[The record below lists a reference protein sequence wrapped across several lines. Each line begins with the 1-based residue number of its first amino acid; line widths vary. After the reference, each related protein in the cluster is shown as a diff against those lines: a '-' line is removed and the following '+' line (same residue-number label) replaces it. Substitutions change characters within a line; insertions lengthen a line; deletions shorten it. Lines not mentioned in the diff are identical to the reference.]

1 MSGFD
6 NDIVY
11 AKNGDFTSADNQ
23 AVSESNGL
31 VTDGKMWIGS
41 TALNVGGTHINVGT
55 ITSPLGTLTV
65 GYSSPNIT
73 LDLAGG
79 TTAIDS
85 IAMQTGTSPV
95 TPDSNGLWTFNGAVV
110 AAGTNPVRT
119 NGTGA
124 NTSALQVQ
132 ISQAIAAT
140 DATKIG
146 LSNFNSAHFSVD
158 ANGFV
163 SSLGGGFPWTDVSGA
178 VNAAVNN
185 GYFVTGTCTSTLPS
199 SPSQGDT
206 IKYIV
211 DHASQLLTI
220 QASAGKFI
228 RLGNTITAAAG
239 TAVST
244 LQGDSIELVY
254 RTSDLTWHSL
264 ASVGQ
269 WTLT

>member
-6 NDIVY
+6 NDVMF
-11 AKNGDFTSADNQ
+11 ALNADFTQADNQ
-23 AVSESNGL
+23 SVSESNGL
-31 VTDGKMWIGS
+31 VTNGKLWIGS
-41 TALNVGGTHINVGT
+41 TAVNAGGTHINVGS
-55 ITSPLGTLTV
+55 ITSPLGTLTI
-65 GYSSPNIT
+65 GYATPNIT
-73 LDLAGG
+73 IDLAGG
-79 TTAIDS
+79 AAAVEKF
-85 IAMQTGTSPV
+85 AMQTGTSPV
-95 TPDSNGLWTFNGAVV
+95 VPAAGIVTFNGSRV

-124 NTSALQVQ
+124 TTMQLEVQ

-163 SSLGGGFPWTDVSGA
+163 SSLGAGFPWTDVSGA

-199 SPSQGDT
+199 APSQGDT

-211 DHASQLLTI
+211 DHATQLLTI
-220 QASAGKFI
+220 QASAGKVI
-228 RLGNTITAAAG
+228 RLGNTPSAAAG

-254 RTSDLTWHSL
+254 RSSDTTWL
-264 ASVGQ
+264 ALSSVGQ
-269 WTLT
+269 WNIT